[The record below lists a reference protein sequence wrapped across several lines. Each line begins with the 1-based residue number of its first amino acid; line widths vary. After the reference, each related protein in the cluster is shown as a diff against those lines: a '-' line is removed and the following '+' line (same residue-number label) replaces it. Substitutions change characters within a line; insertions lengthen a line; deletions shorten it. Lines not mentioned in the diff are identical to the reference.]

1 MTMQNDIVI
10 IGGGPGGY
18 VAAIRAA
25 QLGAKVSLVE
35 ERELGGTCLNR
46 GCIPTKALYTNA
58 EILNTLKH
66 INSFGIQVDNYG
78 VDVDQVQKRKQDVVD
93 QLVGGIE
100 KLIKAHSINLLR
112 GRGKIL
118 DPNRVHVVLNDGGEE
133 TISTKNIIIAT
144 GSRPSIPNIPGA
156 DLEGVITSDDILNF
170 KEIPKRL
177 AVAGSGVIGIEFAY
191 IFNALGSEV
200 SVISS
205 TLLKRTDKDITKRLP
220 SILKKQGI
228 KLYDEVRAKEI
239 IKGEDG
245 LIIRA
250 SSKKEGK
257 KEDIEIQADY
267 LLMASGRGPIVEDL
281 NLDDM
286 EIEYDGSGIKVNDHF
301 ETNIEGIY
309 AIGDVIGGI
318 MLAHVASHEGIHAV
332 EHIMGITSN
341 VRQDVVPDC
350 IFINP
355 QIAYVGLT
363 EERAKEKGLDYKVS
377 KFMFGANGKALAMGE
392 PEGFV
397 KVISSREDDKII
409 GVHIMGPHA
418 SDLIHEGALAIANDM
433 KVEDIANTIHAHPT
447 LGEAFSEAVLGLK
460 NEAIHMAPAKKR

>member
-1 MTMQNDIVI
+1 MENDILI

-35 ERELGGTCLNR
+35 EREIGGTCLNR

-58 EILNTLKH
+58 EILNTLKDIDH
-66 INSFGIQVDNYG
+66 FGIEVDSYKINMG
-78 VDVDQVQKRKQDVVD
+78 QIQKRKQDVVD

-100 KLIKAHSINLLR
+100 KVIKGYGIKLLR
-112 GRGKIL
+112 GRGRIIDK
-118 DPNRVHVVLNDGGEE
+118 NTVHVVLNDGGEQNI
-133 TISTKNIIIAT
+133 TAQNIIIAT
-144 GSRPSIPNIPGA
+144 GSKPSMPNIPGA
-156 DLEGVITSDDILNF
+156 DLEGVITSDEILNLT
-170 KEIPKRL
+170 EVPKRL
-177 AVAGSGVIGIEFAY
+177 AIAGSGVIGIEFAY

-200 SVISS
+200 TVISS
-205 TLLKRTDKDITKRLP
+205 TLLKRVDRDITKRLP
-220 SILKKQGI
+220 GILKKQGI

-239 IKGEDG
+239 IKGENG

-257 KEDIEIQADY
+257 NEAIEIQADY
-267 LLMASGRGPIVEDL
+267 LLMASGRVPILEDL
-281 NLDDM
+281 NLD
-286 EIEYDGSGIKVNDHF
+286 ILGVKYDEKGIKVNEHY
-301 ETNIEGIY
+301 ETNVQGIY

-332 EHIMGITSN
+332 EHIMGIASN
-341 VRQDVVPDC
+341 ARQDVVPDC
-350 IFINP
+350 TFINP

-363 EERAKEKGLDYKVS
+363 EEMAKEKGLNYKVS

-392 PEGFV
+392 PDGFV
-397 KVISSREDDKII
+397 KVISSGEEDKII

-418 SDLIHEGALAIANDM
+418 SDLIHEGALAIAHDM
-433 KVEDIANTIHAHPT
+433 NAQDIANTIHAHPT
-447 LGEAFSEAVLGLK
+447 LAEAFSEAVLGLR
-460 NEAIHMAPAKKR
+460 NEAIHMLPAKKI

>member
-1 MTMQNDIVI
+1 MENDILI

-35 ERELGGTCLNR
+35 EREIGGTCLNR

-58 EILNTLKH
+58 ELLNTLKE
-66 INSFGIQVDNYG
+66 IDSFGIHVDNYSI
-78 VDVDQVQKRKQDVVD
+78 DAEQVQKRKQAVVE

-100 KLIKAHSINLLR
+100 KLIKAQGIKVLR

-118 DPNRVHVVLNDGGEE
+118 DKNTVHVALNDGREE
-133 TISTKNIIIAT
+133 TVSAKNIIIAT

-156 DLEGVITSDDILNF
+156 DLEGVITSDELLSF
-170 KEIPKRL
+170 AEIPKRL

-191 IFNALGSEV
+191 IFNAMGSEV

-205 TLLKRTDKDITKRLP
+205 TLLKRVDKDITKRLP
-220 SILKKQGI
+220 AILKKQGI

-239 IKGEDG
+239 TKGEKG
-245 LIIRA
+245 LVIRA

-257 KEDIEIQADY
+257 EDIQIEADY
-267 LLMASGRGPIVEDL
+267 LLMASGREPVLEGL
-281 NLDDM
+281 NLDTLG
-286 EIEYDGSGIKVNDHF
+286 IGYDAKGIKVNGYY
-301 ETNIEGIY
+301 ETNIPGIY

-318 MLAHVASHEGIHAV
+318 QLAHVASHEGIHAV
-332 EHIMGITSN
+332 EHIMGITSKA
-341 VRQDVVPDC
+341 RQEVVPDC
-350 IFINP
+350 IFIKP
-355 QIAYVGLT
+355 QIAYAGLT
-363 EERAKEKGLDYKVS
+363 EEMAKEKGIDYKVS

-397 KVISSREDDKII
+397 KVISSEEDNKII

-418 SDLIHEGALAIANDM
+418 SDLIHEGTLAIAHDM
-433 KVEDIANTIHAHPT
+433 KVEDIKNTIHAHPT
-447 LGEAFSEAVLGLK
+447 LAEAFSEAVMGLN
-460 NEAIHMAPAKKR
+460 NEAIHMMPNKKV

>member
-1 MTMQNDIVI
+1 MDNDIVI

-25 QLGAKVSLVE
+25 QLGAKVTLVE
-35 ERELGGTCLNR
+35 EREMGGTCLNR

-58 EILNTLKH
+58 EILNTLKD
-66 INSFGIQVDNYG
+66 IDSFGIHVDGYG
-78 VDVDQVQKRKQDVVD
+78 IDVQKIQQRKQAVVD

-100 KLIKAHSINLLR
+100 KLVKGYGINLLR
-112 GRGKIL
+112 GRGKLL
-118 DPNRVHVVLNDGGEE
+118 DKNTVHVVLNDGGEE
-133 TISTKNIIIAT
+133 IVSAKNIIIAT
-144 GSRPSIPNIPGA
+144 GSKPSKPDIPGA

-170 KEIPKRL
+170 KEVPKRL
-177 AVAGSGVIGIEFAY
+177 AIAGSGVIGIEFAY
-191 IFNALGSEV
+191 IFNAMGSEV

-205 TLLKRTDKDITKRLP
+205 TLLKRVDKDITKRLP

-228 KLYDEVRAKEI
+228 KLYDQVRAKEI
-239 IKGEDG
+239 TRGENG
-245 LIIRA
+245 LVIRA
-250 SSKKEGK
+250 ASKKDG
-257 KEDIEIQADY
+257 KEDIVIEADY
-267 LLMASGRGPIVEDL
+267 LLMASGRGPVLEGL
-281 NLDDM
+281 NLDGAG
-286 EIEYDGSGIKVNDHF
+286 IEYDEKSIKVNKHY
-301 ETNIEGIY
+301 ETNIPGIY

-332 EHIMGITSN
+332 EHIMGITSGA
-341 VRQDVVPDC
+341 RQDVVPDC

-355 QIAYVGLT
+355 QIAYVGMT

-397 KVISSREDDKII
+397 KVISSGKDNKII

-418 SDLIHEGALAIANDM
+418 SDLIHEGALAIAHDM
-433 KVEDIANTIHAHPT
+433 NAKDIADTIHAHPT
-447 LGEAFSEAVLGLK
+447 LGEAFSEAVMGLG
-460 NEAIHMAPAKKR
+460 NEAIHMMPARKR

>member
-1 MTMQNDIVI
+1 MENDIII

-25 QLGAKVSLVE
+25 QLGAKVCLVE
-35 ERELGGTCLNR
+35 EREMGGTCLNR

-58 EILNTLKH
+58 EILNTLKD
-66 INSFGIQVDNYG
+66 IDSFGIKVDNYEIN
-78 VDVDQVQKRKQDVVD
+78 VEQVQKRKQDVVD

-100 KLIKAHSINLLR
+100 KLIKANSINLLR
-112 GRGKIL
+112 GRGKIQ
-118 DPNRVHVVLNDGGEE
+118 DKNTVHVALNDGGEQSI
-133 TISTKNIIIAT
+133 TAKNIIIAT

-170 KEIPKRL
+170 TEIPKRL

-191 IFNALGSEV
+191 IFNAMGSEV

-205 TLLKRTDKDITKRLP
+205 TLLKRTDKDIVKRLP
-220 SILKKQGI
+220 GILKKQGI

-245 LIIRA
+245 LIIKA

-257 KEDIEIQADY
+257 KEDIEVHADY
-267 LLMASGRGPIVEDL
+267 LLMASGREPILEDL
-281 NLDDM
+281 NLDAM
-286 EIEYDGSGIKVNDHF
+286 GIEYDGKGIKVNEHF
-301 ETNIEGIY
+301 ETNIQGIY

-332 EHIMGITSN
+332 EHIMGVTSK

-363 EERAKEKGLDYKVS
+363 EEMAKEKGLDYKVS

-392 PEGFV
+392 PDGFV
-397 KVISSREDDKII
+397 KVISSGAEDKII

-418 SDLIHEGALAIANDM
+418 SDLIHEGALAIAHDM
-433 KVEDIANTIHAHPT
+433 NAEDIAHTIHAHPT
-447 LGEAFSEAVLGLK
+447 LGEAFSEAVSGLR
-460 NEAIHMAPAKKR
+460 NEAIHMMPAKKI

>member
-1 MTMQNDIVI
+1 MDNDILI

-25 QLGAKVSLVE
+25 QLGAKVTLVE
-35 ERELGGTCLNR
+35 EREIGGTCLNR

-58 EILNTLKH
+58 EILNTLKD
-66 INSFGIQVDNYG
+66 IDSFGIRVDNYG
-78 VDVDQVQKRKQDVVD
+78 IDVEQVQKRKQAVVD

-100 KLIKAHSINLLR
+100 KLIKAQGIKVLR

-118 DPNRVHVVLNDGGEE
+118 DKNTVHVVLNAGVEE
-133 TISTKNIIIAT
+133 TVSAKNIIIAT

-170 KEIPKRL
+170 TEVPKRL

-191 IFNALGSEV
+191 IFNAMGSEV

-205 TLLKRTDKDITKRLP
+205 TLLKRVDKDITKRLP

-239 IKGEDG
+239 IKGENG
-245 LIIRA
+245 LIIKA
-250 SSKKEGK
+250 ASKKEGK
-257 KEDIEIQADY
+257 EDIEIEADY
-267 LLMASGRGPIVEDL
+267 LLMASGREPVLEGL
-281 NLDDM
+281 NLDAVG
-286 EIEYDGSGIKVNDHF
+286 IEYDKKGIMVDEHY
-301 ETNIEGIY
+301 ETNIPGIY

-332 EHIMGITSN
+332 EHITGITSR
-341 VRQDVVPDC
+341 VKQDVVPDC
-350 IFINP
+350 IFIKP
-355 QIAYVGLT
+355 QIACVGLT
-363 EERAKEKGLDYKVS
+363 EEMAKEKDLDYRVS

-397 KVISSREDDKII
+397 KVISSGEENKII

-433 KVEDIANTIHAHPT
+433 NAEEIANTIHAHPT
-447 LGEAFSEAVLGLK
+447 LGEAFSEAVLGLS
-460 NEAIHMAPAKKR
+460 NEAIHMMPAKKM

>member
-1 MTMQNDIVI
+1 MI

-35 ERELGGTCLNR
+35 EREIGGTCLNR

-58 EILNTLKH
+58 EILNTLKDIDH
-66 INSFGIQVDNYG
+66 FGIEVDSYKINMG
-78 VDVDQVQKRKQDVVD
+78 QIQKRKQDVVD

-100 KLIKAHSINLLR
+100 KVIKGYGIKLLR
-112 GRGKIL
+112 GRGRIIDK
-118 DPNRVHVVLNDGGEE
+118 NTVHVVLNDGGEQNI
-133 TISTKNIIIAT
+133 TAQNIIIAT
-144 GSRPSIPNIPGA
+144 GSKPSMPNIPGA
-156 DLEGVITSDDILNF
+156 DLEGVITSDEILNLT
-170 KEIPKRL
+170 EVPKRL
-177 AVAGSGVIGIEFAY
+177 AIAGSGVIGIEFAY

-200 SVISS
+200 TVISS
-205 TLLKRTDKDITKRLP
+205 TLLKRVDRDITKRLP
-220 SILKKQGI
+220 GILKKQGI

-239 IKGEDG
+239 IKGENG

-257 KEDIEIQADY
+257 NEAIEIQADY
-267 LLMASGRGPIVEDL
+267 LLMASGRVPILEDL
-281 NLDDM
+281 NLD
-286 EIEYDGSGIKVNDHF
+286 ILGVKYDEKGIKVNEHY
-301 ETNIEGIY
+301 ETNVQGIY

-332 EHIMGITSN
+332 EHIMGIASN
-341 VRQDVVPDC
+341 ARQDVVPDC
-350 IFINP
+350 TFINP

-363 EERAKEKGLDYKVS
+363 EEMAKEKGLNYKVS

-392 PEGFV
+392 PDGFV
-397 KVISSREDDKII
+397 KVISSGEEDKII

-418 SDLIHEGALAIANDM
+418 SDLIHEGALAIAHDM
-433 KVEDIANTIHAHPT
+433 NAQDIANTIHAHPT
-447 LGEAFSEAVLGLK
+447 LAEAFSEAVLGLR
-460 NEAIHMAPAKKR
+460 NEAIHMLPAKKI

>member
-1 MTMQNDIVI
+1 MENDILI

-25 QLGAKVSLVE
+25 QLGSKVCLVE
-35 ERELGGTCLNR
+35 EREIGGTCLNR

-58 EILNTLKH
+58 EIMNTLK
-66 INSFGIQVDNYG
+66 NSESFGIKVDNYELN
-78 VDVDQVQKRKQDVVD
+78 VEQIQKRKQDAVD

-100 KLIKAHSINLLR
+100 KIIKAQGINLLR
-112 GRGKIL
+112 GRGRLL
-118 DPNRVHVVLNDGGEE
+118 DKNTVHVILNDGGELDV
-133 TISTKNIIIAT
+133 TSKNIIIAT
-144 GSRPSIPNIPGA
+144 GSRPSIPKIPGV

-170 KEIPKRL
+170 SEIPKRL

-205 TLLKRTDKDITKRLP
+205 TLLKRTDKDIVKRLP
-220 SILKKQGI
+220 PILKKQGI

-239 IKGEDG
+239 VKGKDG
-245 LIIRA
+245 LIIKA
-250 SSKKEGK
+250 ESKKEGK
-257 KEDIEIQADY
+257 EDIEIEADY
-267 LLMASGRGPIVEDL
+267 LLMASGREPIVEGLDL
-281 NLDDM
+281 SKLGID
-286 EIEYDGSGIKVNDHF
+286 YDKKGIHVNEHY
-301 ETNIEGIY
+301 ETNVPGIF
-309 AIGDVIGGI
+309 AIGDVIGGN

-332 EHIMGITSN
+332 EYIMGITSK
-341 VRQDVVPDC
+341 VRKDVVPDC
-350 IFINP
+350 IFISP

-363 EERAKEKGLDYKVS
+363 EEKAKEKGLDYKVS

-397 KVISSREDDKII
+397 KVISCGEENKII

-433 KVEDIANTIHAHPT
+433 NAENIAITIHAHPT
-447 LGEAFSEAVLGLK
+447 LGEAFSEAVAGLS
-460 NEAIHMAPAKKR
+460 NEAIHMLPKKK

>member
-1 MTMQNDIVI
+1 MENDIVI

-35 ERELGGTCLNR
+35 EREIGGTCLNR

-58 EILNTLKH
+58 ELLNTLKE
-66 INSFGIQVDNYG
+66 IDSFGIKVDNYEIN
-78 VDVDQVQKRKQDVVD
+78 VEQIQKRKQDVVD
-93 QLVGGIE
+93 KLVGGIE
-100 KLIKAHSINLLR
+100 KIIKARGITLLR
-112 GRGKIL
+112 GRGRIEDK
-118 DPNRVHVVLNDGGEE
+118 NTVHVSLNDGGEK
-133 TISTKNIIIAT
+133 TITAKNIIIAT

-170 KEIPKRL
+170 SEVPKRL

-191 IFNALGSEV
+191 IFNAMGSEV

-205 TLLKRTDKDITKRLP
+205 TLLKRTDKDIVKRLP
-220 SILKKQGI
+220 RILKKQGI
-228 KLYDEVRAKEI
+228 ILYDEVRAKEI
-239 IKGEDG
+239 TKGEDG
-245 LIIRA
+245 LVIKA
-250 SSKKEGK
+250 SSKAAGK
-257 KEDIEIQADY
+257 NEDIEVHADY
-267 LLMASGRGPIVEDL
+267 LLMASGREPIVEGL
-281 NLDDM
+281 NLDGLG
-286 EIEYDGSGIKVNDHF
+286 IEYDGKGIKVNKHY
-301 ETNIEGIY
+301 ETNVQGIY

-332 EHIMGITSN
+332 EHIMGITSGA
-341 VRQDVVPDC
+341 RQDVIPDC

-363 EERAKEKGLDYKVS
+363 EEMAKEKGLDYKVS

-397 KVISSREDDKII
+397 KVISSGEEDKII

-418 SDLIHEGALAIANDM
+418 SDLIHEGALAIAHNM
-433 KVEDIANTIHAHPT
+433 NAQDIANTIHAHPT
-447 LGEAFSEAVLGLK
+447 LGEAFSEAVLGLR
-460 NEAIHMAPAKKR
+460 NEAIHML

>member
-66 INSFGIQVDNYG
+66 INNFGIQVDNYS

-112 GRGKIL
+112 GRGRIL
-118 DPNRVHVVLNDGGEE
+118 DRNHVHVVLNDGGEE
-133 TISTKNIIIAT
+133 TIFTKNIIIAT

-257 KEDIEIQADY
+257 KEDIEIQADT
-267 LLMASGRGPIVEDL
+267 LLMASGRGPILEGL
-281 NLDDM
+281 NLDEM
-286 EIEYDGSGIKVNDHF
+286 EVEYDGNGIKVNDHF
-301 ETNIEGIY
+301 ETNVEGIY

-392 PEGFV
+392 SEGFV
-397 KVISSREDDKII
+397 KVISSGEDDKII

-418 SDLIHEGALAIANDM
+418 SDLIHEGALAIAKDM

-447 LGEAFSEAVLGLK
+447 LGEAFSEAVMGLR

>member
-1 MTMQNDIVI
+1 MENDIVI

-35 ERELGGTCLNR
+35 EKEIGGTCLNR

-58 EILNTLKH
+58 ELLNTLKE
-66 INSFGIQVDNYG
+66 IDSFGIKVDNYQIN
-78 VDVDQVQKRKQDVVD
+78 VEQIQQRKQAVVD
-93 QLVGGIE
+93 KLVGGIE
-100 KLIKAHSINLLR
+100 KIIKARGITLLR
-112 GRGKIL
+112 GRGRMEDK
-118 DPNRVHVVLNDGGEE
+118 NTVHVSLNDGGEK
-133 TISTKNIIIAT
+133 TVTAKNIIIAT

-156 DLEGVITSDDILNF
+156 DLKGVITSDDLLNF
-170 KEIPKRL
+170 SEVPKRL

-191 IFNALGSEV
+191 IFNAMGSEV

-205 TLLKRTDKDITKRLP
+205 TLLKRTDKDIVKRLP
-220 SILKKQGI
+220 RILKKQGI

-245 LIIRA
+245 LVIKA
-250 SSKKEGK
+250 SSKVAGK
-257 KEDIEIQADY
+257 NEDIEVHADY
-267 LLMASGRGPIVEDL
+267 LLMASGREPIVEGL
-281 NLDDM
+281 NLDALG
-286 EIEYDGSGIKVNDHF
+286 IEYDGKGIKVNKHY

-332 EHIMGITSN
+332 EHIMGITSGA
-341 VRQDVVPDC
+341 RQDVIPDC

-363 EERAKEKGLDYKVS
+363 EEMAKEKGLDYKVS

-397 KVISSREDDKII
+397 KVISSGEEDKII

-418 SDLIHEGALAIANDM
+418 SDLIHEGALAIAHNM
-433 KVEDIANTIHAHPT
+433 NALDIANTIHAHPT
-447 LGEAFSEAVLGLK
+447 LGEAFSEAVLGLR
-460 NEAIHMAPAKKR
+460 NEAIHSL

>member
-1 MTMQNDIVI
+1 MENDIVI

-35 ERELGGTCLNR
+35 EREIGGTCLNR
-46 GCIPTKALYTNA
+46 GCIPTKALYSNA
-58 EILNTLKH
+58 EMLNKLKE
-66 INSFGIQVDNYG
+66 IDSFGIQVDNIG
-78 VDVDQVQKRKQDVVD
+78 IDVEKIQSRKQSVVD

-100 KLIKAHSINLLR
+100 KLIKLQGINLLR
-112 GRGKIL
+112 GRGKIQ
-118 DPNRVHVVLNDGGEE
+118 DKNTVYVTLNDGSEE
-133 TISTKNIIIAT
+133 VLTTKNIIIAT
-144 GSRPSIPNIPGA
+144 GSKPSMPNIPGT

-205 TLLKRTDKDITKRLP
+205 TLLKRTDKDIVKRLP

-245 LIIRA
+245 LIIKA
-250 SSKKEGK
+250 KSKKENK
-257 KEDIEIQADY
+257 KDEIVIEADY
-267 LLMASGRGPIVEDL
+267 LLMASGRGPILEDL
-281 NLDDM
+281 NLD
-286 EIEYDGSGIKVNDHF
+286 EIGVEYDGSGIKVNNHF
-301 ETNIEGIY
+301 ETNIDGVY

-332 EHIMGITSN
+332 EHIMGVTST
-341 VRQDVVPDC
+341 VRADVVPDC

-363 EERAKEKGLDYKVS
+363 EQKAKEKGLDYKVS

-397 KVISSREDDKII
+397 KVISSKEDDKII

-418 SDLIHEGALAIANDM
+418 SDLVHEGALAIANNLNA
-433 KVEDIANTIHAHPT
+433 KDIANTIHAHPT
-447 LGEAFSEAVLGLK
+447 LGEAFSEAVLGLS
-460 NEAIHMAPAKKR
+460 NEAIHMAPSKKR

>member
-1 MTMQNDIVI
+1 MSNDIVI

-25 QLGAKVSLVE
+25 QLGAKVSLIE
-35 ERELGGTCLNR
+35 EREIGGTCLNR

-58 EILNTLKH
+58 EILSTLKN
-66 INSFGIQVDNYG
+66 IDSYGIQVDSFG
-78 VDVDQVQKRKQDVVD
+78 IDVEKIQSRKQAVVD

-100 KLIKAHSINLLR
+100 KLIKVHGVNLLR
-112 GRGKIL
+112 GRGRIQDKNTVL
-118 DPNRVHVVLNDGGEE
+118 VTLNDGGEE
-133 TISTKNIIIAT
+133 VLTTKNIIIAT
-144 GSRPSIPNIPGA
+144 GSEPSIPNIPGA
-156 DLEGVITSDDILNF
+156 DLDGVITSDDILNF
-170 KEIPKRL
+170 KEVPKRL

-205 TLLKRTDKDITKRLP
+205 TLLKRTDKDIVKRLP

-239 IKGEDG
+239 TKGENG
-245 LIIRA
+245 LVIKA
-250 SSKKEGK
+250 KSKKDDK
-257 KEDIEIQADY
+257 KDEIVIEADY
-267 LLMASGRGPIVEDL
+267 LLMASGRGPILEGL
-281 NLDDM
+281 NLD
-286 EIEYDGSGIKVNDHF
+286 EIGVEYDNDGIKVNEHF
-301 ETNIEGIY
+301 ETNVEGIF

-332 EHIMGITSN
+332 EHIMGVTSTA
-341 VRQDVVPDC
+341 RQDVVPDC

-355 QIAYVGLT
+355 QIAYVGIT
-363 EERAKEKGLDYKVS
+363 EQRAKEKGLDYKVS

-392 PEGFV
+392 SEGFV
-397 KVISSREDDKII
+397 KVISNGEDDKII

-418 SDLIHEGALAIANDM
+418 SDLIHEGALAIANNLNA
-433 KVEDIANTIHAHPT
+433 KDIANTIHAHPT
-447 LGEAFSEAVLGLK
+447 LGEAFSEAVLGLN
-460 NEAIHMAPAKKR
+460 NEAIHMAPSKKR